1 MKLKQFTL
9 SICIALFSTG
19 LFAQEKVDQEMVSRI
34 KEEGLQN
41 SKVMETLSYISDVYG
56 PRLLGSP
63 GFYEAAQWA
72 RSEMEK
78 WGLQSARLDTLD
90 TQLRGWSVESFS
102 VEMVEPR
109 YTRIISYPRAWT
121 ASTGG
126 DVAGTPML
134 IEHARNIDSLKTYEG
149 KLNGKILFLGKNRNA
164 KLHFDAFAKRFT
176 TDELGEAAKSMVPAP
191 ENALGGRTSDKKLSQ
206 MLGRWKMFKSKQ
218 EKIEQFFLDEGVAAV
233 ISPSRSDHGILHVD
247 GTYFSNKGD
256 IKPVPSFVIS
266 NEQYGRLVRML
277 DKGIEPVLK
286 LHLTTKFYTDPRYR
300 SNIIAEIPGSD
311 KKLKDQLVVVGAHF
325 DSWHS
330 GTGATDNGAGSA
342 VMMEVMR
349 ILKAIDARPRRTVRI
364 VLWTGEEEGLFGSV
378 AYATKYV
385 GDIFTGK
392 KKAEAAKISAYFN
405 LDNGS
410 GRIRGIY
417 LQGNERVRPIFEDL
431 MKPFEYLDAT
441 TLTVQNTTGTD
452 HLTFDDLD
460 IPAFQFIQD
469 PLNYMKVTH
478 HTNMDVYENAVPSD
492 LKQSATIIASMVYH
506 VAMRDEMLPREPVR
520 KKEVDQPATLTTA
533 R

>member
-1 MKLKQFTL
+1 MKLKQLTV
-9 SICIALFSTG
+9 SICIALFSSG
-19 LFAQEKVDQEMVSRI
+19 LFAQEKVDQEMISKI

-63 GFYEAAQWA
+63 GYYEAAQWA
-72 RSEMEK
+72 RSEMAK
-78 WGLQSARLDTLD
+78 WGLQNARLDTLD

-102 VEMVEPR
+102 VEMVQPR
-109 YTRIISYPRAWT
+109 YTRLISYPRAWT
-121 ASTGG
+121 ASTDGELS
-126 DVAGTPML
+126 GTPMI
-134 IEHARNIDSLKTYEG
+134 IEHANSIDSLKAFEG
-149 KLNGKILFLGKNRNA
+149 KLRGKILLLGKNRHSQ
-164 KLHFDAFAKRFT
+164 LHFEPFAKRFT
-176 TDELGEAAKSMVPAP
+176 ADELTGAAQAMVPAP

-206 MLGRWKMFKSKQ
+206 MLGRWKMFKGKQ
-218 EKIEQFFLDEGVAAV
+218 EAIEQFFLDEGVAAV

-247 GTYFSNKGD
+247 GTYFSDKGD
-256 IKPVPSFVIS
+256 IKPVPSFIIS
-266 NEQYGRLVRML
+266 NEQYGRLVRMI
-277 DKGIEPVLK
+277 DKGVEPVVK
-286 LHLTTKFYTDPRYR
+286 LNLTTKFYTDPRYR
-300 SNIIAEIPGSD
+300 ANVIAEIPGSD
-311 KKLKDQLVVVGAHF
+311 KKLREQLVVVGAHF

-349 ILKAIDARPRRTVRI
+349 ILKAVDAKPRRTVRI

-392 KKAEAAKISAYFN
+392 TKSEATRISGYFN

-417 LQGNERVRPIFEDL
+417 LQGNERVRPIFEQL
-431 MKPFEYLDAT
+431 LQPFQYLDAT

-452 HLTFDDLD
+452 HLTFDDLNV
-460 IPAFQFIQD
+460 PAFQFIQD
-469 PLNYMKVTH
+469 PLNYGSVTH
-478 HTNMDVYENAVPSD
+478 HTNMDVYENAVESD
-492 LKQSATIIASMVYH
+492 LRQSATIIASIVYH
-506 VAMRDEMLPREPVR
+506 VAMRDQMLPREPVR
-520 KKEVDQPATLTTA
+520 KPDVKKQPTLTTA